1 MDDLN
6 RQSPVNFESRPA
18 NTEIRNHW
26 VVVREYENEG
36 PGPWLVD
43 LGHKIRWDL
52 QDGRLD
58 EGKPAGVPV
67 PSIPGECKLENR
79 ILVNRMNR
87 TQAAIWHLGNGDAPE
102 LPAETGYTDL
112 SEATVFLALFGPKV
126 FSIAEKLTALDF
138 RDPNRQTPFL
148 FQGPFSRVPGQIV
161 TLERGADRS
170 GGILLTCSRG
180 YAQNMVHAI
189 LNAGDAFGIN
199 PAGED
204 RFNAW
209 LTSIQA

>member
-1 MDDLN
+1 MDDLT
-6 RQSPVNFESRPA
+6 RQSPVKFKSEPA
-18 NTEIRNHW
+18 NTEIRNHR

-43 LGHKIRWDL
+43 LSHKTRWDL

-87 TQAAIWHLGNGDAPE
+87 TQAVLWHLGNGDAPE
-102 LPAETGYTDL
+102 LPAETGYTDI
-112 SEATVFLALFGPKV
+112 SEATVFLALFGRNV
-126 FSIAEKLTALDF
+126 FFIVEKLTSLDF
-138 RDPNRQTPFL
+138 RDPNRQPPFL
-148 FQGPFSRVPGQIV
+148 YQGPFSRVPCQIV
-161 TLERGADRS
+161 TLAREADGNGAL
-170 GGILLTCSRG
+170 LLTCSRG
-180 YAQNMVHAI
+180 YARDMVHAI
-189 LNAGDAFGIN
+189 LAAGAAFDLC

-204 RFNAW
+204 RFNTW
-209 LTSIQA
+209 LSSIQT